1 MHPDTMYELAKLKI
15 AEDHAY
21 AARQRLAREAQRS
34 AAFTGHVEP
43 SLLERVAGALRRA
56 AKPSTRPSGRIA
68 TAAD

>member
-34 AAFTGHVEP
+34 ATFAGHGEP
-43 SLLERVAGALRRA
+43 SLLERVADALRRTA
-56 AKPSTRPSGRIA
+56 RPSTGSSDRIA
-68 TAAD
+68 PAAG